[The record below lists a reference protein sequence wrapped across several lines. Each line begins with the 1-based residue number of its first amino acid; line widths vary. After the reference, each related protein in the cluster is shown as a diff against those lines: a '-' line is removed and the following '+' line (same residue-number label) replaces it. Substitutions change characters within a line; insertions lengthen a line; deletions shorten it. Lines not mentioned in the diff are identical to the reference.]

1 MNSKGIPIPL
11 VRLDGKPTFSGTLVL
26 ISFCIWIVS
35 IVGKWAGKL
44 GGIDSGQCMEMFGVC
59 CGLYWGRGFQ
69 KSDKG
74 VILNPVQSIPSNASV
89 ITQPQPKAD

>member
-1 MNSKGIPIPL
+1 MNAKGVPIPL
-11 VRLDGKPTFSGTLVL
+11 IRLDGKPTFSGTLVL

-69 KSDKG
+69 KNDKG
-74 VILNPVQSIPSNASV
+74 VILNPVQPVSPV
-89 ITQPQPKAD
+89 TPPQPQPKAD